1 MGENT
6 IKLRL
11 SDLVKVSSTLA
22 GNKNAVAYVRSLI
35 YRRKLPFPAEKIGGR
50 WYVELDRRKIPPEI
64 CEEVE
69 ARMNK
74 GKETDRKRRIILYI
88 PRSLSRKFRSYIRD
102 NWSLFLVSL
111 VDRNIREKYIIRKR
125 LTIDIPEGVD
135 KLVVNKHMGMAF
147 LAYIF
152 ENYIREVN
160 NGNSG
165 ASSFPPGGG
174 ETDLQASR

>member
-22 GNKNAVAYVRSLI
+22 GKKNAVRYVRQLI

-74 GKETDRKRRIILYI
+74 RKETGRKRKIILYI
-88 PRSLSRKFRSYIRD
+88 PKSLSGKFRSYTRD
-102 NWSLFLVSL
+102 NWNLFLVSL
-111 VDRNIREKYIIRKR
+111 VDSNIRRKHIIRKQ
-125 LTIDIPEGVD
+125 LKMDVPEGVD
-135 KLVVNKHMGMAF
+135 KVVVSKHIGMAF

-174 ETDLQASR
+174 ETDL

>member
-22 GNKNAVAYVRSLI
+22 GKKNAVRYVRQLI
-35 YRRKLPFPAEKIGGR
+35 YRKKLPFPAEKIGRR

-69 ARMNK
+69 ARNK
-74 GKETDRKRRIILYI
+74 IKRKEPGRKRRIILYI
-88 PRSLSRKFRSYIRD
+88 PKSLSGKFRSYVRD

-111 VDRNIREKYIIRKR
+111 IDKNIQESHIIRKE
-125 LTIDIPEGVD
+125 LKLDVPEGVEG
-135 KLVVNKHMGMAF
+135 VVGSKHIGTAF

-152 ENYIREVN
+152 QHYIEEV
-160 NGNSG
+160 
-165 ASSFPPGGG
+165 
-174 ETDLQASR
+174 EKCRQ